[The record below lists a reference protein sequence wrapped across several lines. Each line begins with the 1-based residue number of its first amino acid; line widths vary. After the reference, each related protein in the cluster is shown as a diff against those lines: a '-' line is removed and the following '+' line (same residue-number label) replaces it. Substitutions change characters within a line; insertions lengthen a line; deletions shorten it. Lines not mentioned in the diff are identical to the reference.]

1 MTSIIRAVQEWING
15 CHYLTDFT
23 GGQHI
28 DWTDCAPGNY
38 GLAPTG
44 SPVVEVSE
52 DVLGNRTVYKQ
63 YNLALYARNWTV
75 DDVIR
80 LENTTFLDD
89 FQQWVEEQ
97 QAAGITP
104 KFGDDPDTEEI
115 SAQNGMLFELAEDGQ
130 TGLYQI
136 QIKINYLKR
145 YERSGS

>member
-1 MTSIIRAVQEWING
+1 MTSIIRAVQEWLNG
-15 CHYLTDFT
+15 CPYLTDFT

-28 DWTDCAPGNY
+28 DWTDSAPGNY

-44 SPVVEVSE
+44 SSVVEVSE

-89 FQQWVEEQ
+89 FQQRVEEQ
-97 QAAGITP
+97 QAAGLTP
-104 KFGDDPDTEEI
+104 K
-115 SAQNGMLFELAEDGQ
+115 SATTRTQRKSPPRTACCSSWPRTARQG
-130 TGLYQI
+130 Y
-136 QIKINYLKR
+136 IKF
-145 YERSGS
+145 RSKLTI

>member
-1 MTSIIRAVQEWING
+1 M
-15 CHYLTDFT
+15 L
-23 GGQHI
+23 
-28 DWTDCAPGNY
+28 
-38 GLAPTG
+38 
-44 SPVVEVSE
+44 E
-52 DVLGNRTVYKQ
+52 DICGNRTVYKQ

-97 QAAGITP
+97 QAAGLTP

-130 TGLYQI
+130 TGIYQI

-145 YERSGS
+145 YERSSS